1 MSTSALRPPT
11 VHDAPTAPV
20 PPASPGPCPA
30 VGDRAVAR
38 FLTGVAVTLLPLLA
52 ALVTFE
58 LGWPLLGANTW
69 SAAVAVIAGWTV
81 ASAGWLCLRRWPA
94 GAVLT
99 VIGAP
104 AVVLAVA
111 AAVGWLSPAG
121 LVLWGPLSTVLAVPL
136 VMPVQPV
143 SSDRRPPGSTRG
155 ADDPFPTPTA

>member
-1 MSTSALRPPT
+1 MRTATLRPPT
-11 VHDAPTAPV
+11 VHGAPTAPAATV
-20 PPASPGPCPA
+20 PLAAPGPSPTSS
-30 VGDRAVAR
+30 DRTVAR

-52 ALVTFE
+52 AVVAFE

-69 SAAVAVIAGWTV
+69 SAAIAVVTGWTV
-81 ASAGWLCLRRWPA
+81 ANAGWLRLRRWPA

-136 VMPVQPV
+136 VMPAQPM
-143 SSDRRPPGSTRG
+143 SSDSRPPRKHSRSR
-155 ADDPFPTPTA
+155 

>member
-1 MSTSALRPPT
+1 MTSAGTL
-11 VHDAPTAPV
+11 
-20 PPASPGPCPA
+20 PPAAPGPTPTSSYRT
-30 VGDRAVAR
+30 VGR

-52 ALVTFE
+52 AVVALE

-69 SAAVAVIAGWTV
+69 LAAIAVVTGWTV
-81 ASAGWLCLRRWPA
+81 VNAGWLCLRRWPA

-111 AAVGWLSPAG
+111 AAVGWLSPTG

-136 VMPVQPV
+136 VMPAQPV
-143 SSDRRPPGSTRG
+143 SSDSRPAQKHSRSR
-155 ADDPFPTPTA
+155 